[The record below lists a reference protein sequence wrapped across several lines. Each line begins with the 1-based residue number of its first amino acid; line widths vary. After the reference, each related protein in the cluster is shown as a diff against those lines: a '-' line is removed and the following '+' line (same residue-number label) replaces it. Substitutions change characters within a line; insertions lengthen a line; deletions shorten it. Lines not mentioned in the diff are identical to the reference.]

1 MLSSQELQTL
11 ITALGTSIGRDDFD
25 IEKIRYHR
33 IIIMTDADVDGSH
46 IRTLLLTFFFR
57 HMRSVIERGYL
68 YIAQPPLY
76 RIKKG
81 QTEIYLKNQVAFD
94 DHVLNLATDKLYLR
108 RVANGNEDI
117 HGSRLTTMMKRVQ
130 AFEHLIERLER
141 RHNDARVLRHAV
153 LQLALDASVLADY
166 EAARQLMETL
176 SHTLSGYG
184 DILQEARV
192 DWADEDQSYR
202 LVFITYENGLSRM
215 TAIDNALLA
224 SPEMRELRAI
234 TDQLGELGPPPYVLH
249 GNNMESTVN
258 NFDEL
263 LQTVYDSGKKDLGV
277 QRYKGLGEMNPGQLW
292 DTTMDPVQRSL
303 LQVTI
308 EDAVEADSIF
318 TTLMGD
324 QVDPRKTFIEQHAR
338 EVANL
343 DV

>member
-1 MLSSQELQTL
+1 
-11 ITALGTSIGRDDFD
+11 
-25 IEKIRYHR
+25 
-33 IIIMTDADVDGSH
+33 
-46 IRTLLLTFFFR
+46 
-57 HMRSVIERGYL
+57 
-68 YIAQPPLY
+68 
-76 RIKKG
+76 
-81 QTEIYLKNQVAFD
+81 
-94 DHVLNLATDKLYLR
+94 
-108 RVANGNEDI
+108 
-117 HGSRLTTMMKRVQ
+117 MKRVQ

-153 LQLALDASVLADY
+153 LYPALSPSVLTDP
-166 EAARQLMETL
+166 EAARLLMETL
-176 SHTLSGYG
+176 SQALSAYG
-184 DILQEARV
+184 EILQDARV
-192 DWADEDQSYR
+192 DWQDEAQSYR
-202 LVFITYENGLSRM
+202 IVFITYENGLSRM

-224 SPEMRELRAI
+224 SPEMREASRHYRPSRRAR
-234 TDQLGELGPPPYVLH
+234 PPPYVLSG
-249 GNNMESTVN
+249 GNVESTAN

-292 DTTMDPVQRSL
+292 DTTMDPIQRSL

-324 QVDPRKTFIEQHAR
+324 QVDPRKTFIERHAR